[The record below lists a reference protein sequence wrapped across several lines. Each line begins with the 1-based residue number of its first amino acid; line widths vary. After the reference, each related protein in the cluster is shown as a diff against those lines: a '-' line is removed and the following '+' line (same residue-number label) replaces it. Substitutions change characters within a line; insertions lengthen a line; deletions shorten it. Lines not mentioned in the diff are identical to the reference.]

1 MIPNFQPGCV
11 VLYKELNLVI
21 AEGGPKAI
29 KKYKQLMLHRIKWA
43 EEKKKKHEDGEERKV
58 NTCVLV
64 WEVRK
69 LLLCRHDINTLVN
82 SFKPPDLWLTLLHWQ
97 IQKELAVQ
105 CTLDASFSF
114 FFIGYFHYNI

>member
-1 MIPNFQPGCV
+1 M
-11 VLYKELNLVI
+11 LYRELNLVI

-43 EEKKKKHEDGEERKV
+43 EEKKKKREEDDEEKKI

-69 LLLCRHDINTLVN
+69 LLL
-82 SFKPPDLWLTLLHWQ
+82 
-97 IQKELAVQ
+97 
-105 CTLDASFSF
+105 
-114 FFIGYFHYNI
+114 